1 MDYPSLSTRER
12 DRRYARLR
20 ALMAQ
25 GGLDALVIVGL
36 KGREHFEG
44 YVANEYIEGVAVLPL
59 ASDPV
64 LLTWHPKMVIR
75 RMGAKMD
82 RSRFWIDDVRIGKYG
97 PGVVAVLEERGLAG
111 GRIGVVGLE
120 VPEPGCPEGI
130 VPYPMWR
137 AVLEGLPQ
145 AEFRDVTWEFRE
157 LMIEKSAEE
166 QAILRHAAAIGER
179 AAAAMLEAVRPGAS
193 EHRIYDAIQSAIHG
207 AGAVPHD
214 PFLIMTWGRDD
225 LGWFEPHWTYAGGSP
240 RIVEP
245 GDILMAEL
253 FPTYAGIE
261 TQQQV
266 SIAVAPVEPVVAELA
281 GIARRAYEA
290 GLALLKP
297 GVTFEALWQAMLR
310 PVEEAGCWT
319 LTPMVHSLPLGWT
332 GGMGHAIERMPE
344 ALRRWSM
351 TGVIGRR
358 PLVVRAGMS
367 FALEPNACRGQRR
380 MNLGGSVLVGADG
393 AEELNRLPNRMH
405 VIG

>member
-1 MDYPSLSTRER
+1 MEYPVLSTRER

-20 ALMAQ
+20 SFMARD
-25 GGLDALVIVGL
+25 GIDALVIVGL

-44 YVANEYIEGVAVLPL
+44 YVANEYIEGVALLPR

-75 RMGAKMD
+75 RMGSKTD
-82 RSRFWIDDVRIGKYG
+82 RSRFWIEDVRIGKYG
-97 PGVVAVLEERGLAG
+97 PGVVAVLKERGLAR

-145 AEFRDVTWEFRE
+145 AAFCDVTWDFRE

-166 QAILRHAAAIGER
+166 QVVLRHAAEIGEC
-179 AAAAMLEAVRPGAS
+179 AAAAMLETVRPGAS
-193 EHRIYDAIQSAIHG
+193 EHRIYDAVQSAIHG

-225 LGWFEPHWTYAGGSP
+225 LGWFEPHWTYAGGPP
-240 RIVEP
+240 RLVEP
-245 GDILMAEL
+245 GDIIMAEL
-253 FPTYAGIE
+253 FPTYAGLE
-261 TQQQV
+261 TQQQM
-266 SIAVAPVEPVVAELA
+266 SIAVAPVEPVVEDLA
-281 GIARRAYEA
+281 KVARRAYEA
-290 GLALLKP
+290 GLATLRP
-297 GVTFEALWQAMLR
+297 GIRFEDLWQAMVR
-310 PVEEAGCWT
+310 PVEEFGGWT

-332 GGMGHAIERMPE
+332 GGMGHASERMPE
-344 ALRRWSM
+344 ALARWNAA
-351 TGVIGRR
+351 GVIGRR
-358 PLVVRAGMS
+358 PLVIREGMS
-367 FALEPNACRGQRR
+367 FALEPNACLGRRR
-380 MNLGGSVLVGADG
+380 MNLGGSVLVGAQG

-405 VIG
+405 VVG